1 MKQRI
6 YLMILVA
13 LLIGGAISKTT
24 AQNLCT
30 KVRVLVVYSD
40 KLGVYWQNSKGGVH
54 KLLDKIDDLE
64 REVNTAFRNSGVN
77 HQISV
82 VGKIRISDYEAY
94 EDPPNLTDTD
104 VIRTAIDRCS
114 AANSETSEKRRL
126 TRADL
131 VIVLKRNSG
140 NKVSGG
146 SARGQAKG
154 VSFVDPSNP
163 HNNNIYHLA
172 VMDDGAFTGNPKY
185 TFTHE
190 LGHLY
195 GAQHDK
201 QTLDDQLNNGFM
213 DDAINYF
220 FPAANSTQYGFVRNN
235 ATNPFR
241 TIMSYKQYCSHCAW
255 ADVVQNFSN
264 PSVNVNVGGTNY
276 SSGSAN
282 ANNVQ
287 GINNAYPYI
296 RSLTTVPETLVWNA
310 SNLFNNEFV
319 EIIAKEKIYLM
330 NTTIYENSEMD
341 LIAPAI
347 RILASAKVR
356 IRSSGGNATTLL
368 HADPCG
374 GGGSDLL
381 PLNNKTLESDYDKYI
396 NGVTLQVNIFPNP
409 HQNQFNLDFETRV
422 PGDVGYK
429 IFDQTGKVIYSKSFG
444 ELEYGRYQETV
455 DTKLF
460 PKGFYILKMTLG
472 SEYIT
477 SVKLTK
483 I

>member
-13 LLIGGAISKTT
+13 LLLAGTISEAI

-30 KVRVLVVYSD
+30 EVRVLVVYSD
-40 KLGVYWQNSKGGVH
+40 KLGIYWQNNRGGAD

-64 REVNTAFRNSGVN
+64 SEVNTAFRNSGVN
-77 HQISV
+77 HRIRV
-82 VGKIRISDYEAY
+82 VGKIRISDHEAY
-94 EDPPNLTDTD
+94 ENPPNLTDTD
-104 VIRTAIDRCS
+104 VIRIAMDRCS
-114 AANSETSEKRRL
+114 AANSETTRKRHL

-131 VIVLKRNSG
+131 VIILKRNSG
-140 NKVSGG
+140 NKTSGG
-146 SARGQAKG
+146 RARGQARG
-154 VSFVDPSNP
+154 VSFVNP
-163 HNNNIYHLA
+163 NRPQNNNLYYMA
-172 VMDDGAFTGNPKY
+172 VMDDGAFTGNPLY

-190 LGHLY
+190 VGHLY

-255 ADVVQNFSN
+255 TDIVQNFSN
-264 PSVNVNVGGTNY
+264 PGVNVNVGGTNY

-282 ANNVQ
+282 ANNAE
-287 GINNAYPYI
+287 GINNAYPFIRALKTTPDYI
-296 RSLTTVPETLVWNA
+296 TWDGE
-310 SNLFNNEFV
+310 NLFNNEYV
-319 EIIAKEKIYLM
+319 GLIAKKKIFIK
-330 NTTIYENSEMD
+330 NSIVFENSEMS
-341 LIAPAI
+341 LIAPAT
-347 RILASAKVR
+347 RILSSATVR
-356 IRSSGGNATTLL
+356 IKSTGGNATRII
-368 HADPCG
+368 HVDPCL

-381 PLNNKTLESDYDKYI
+381 PLNNKNLESDYDKYI
-396 NGVTLQVNIFPNP
+396 NGVTLQVNVFPNP
-409 HQNQFNLDFETRV
+409 HQNQFILDFETRV
-422 PGDVGYK
+422 PGNVGYK
-429 IFDQTGKVIYSKSFG
+429 IFDQTGKIIYSKSFG

-455 DTKLF
+455 DTRAF

-483 I
+483 T